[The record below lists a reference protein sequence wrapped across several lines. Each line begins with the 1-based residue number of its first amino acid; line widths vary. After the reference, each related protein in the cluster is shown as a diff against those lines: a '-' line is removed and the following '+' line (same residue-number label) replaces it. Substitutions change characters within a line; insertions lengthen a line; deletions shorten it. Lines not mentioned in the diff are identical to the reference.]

1 MSNITFD
8 LIKHGAQR
16 LGIAVSRYP
25 PPGSFKR
32 HLRDYL
38 SQMEINVVLDVGA
51 NVGNYAKELR
61 EIGYC
66 GRIISFEPVPDTYEK
81 LQESMHNDLLWI
93 GQPIGLSDENREA
106 LINTYERGDFNS
118 LLTLREDGER
128 SYSIDPAQRGT
139 ALIQLRRLDAV
150 LPELI
155 AGTRSP
161 RIFMK
166 MDTQG
171 HDVSVVK
178 GASAVLGMILGL
190 QSERPAVELY
200 DGMFSMSDA
209 LSYYSSCGFVPIGFY
224 PVNTFRNLQI
234 SPEFDVLF
242 TRFDGKLHRY

>member
-150 LPELI
+150 LP
-155 AGTRSP
+155 
-161 RIFMK
+161 
-166 MDTQG
+166 
-171 HDVSVVK
+171 
-178 GASAVLGMILGL
+178 
-190 QSERPAVELY
+190 
-200 DGMFSMSDA
+200 
-209 LSYYSSCGFVPIGFY
+209 
-224 PVNTFRNLQI
+224 
-234 SPEFDVLF
+234 
-242 TRFDGKLHRY
+242 